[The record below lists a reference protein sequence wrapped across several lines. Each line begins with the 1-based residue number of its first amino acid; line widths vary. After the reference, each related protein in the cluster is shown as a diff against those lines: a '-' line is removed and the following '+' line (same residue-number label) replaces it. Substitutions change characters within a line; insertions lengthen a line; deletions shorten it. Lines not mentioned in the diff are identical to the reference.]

1 MRTWWRW
8 VLVVALVGVAGRG
21 FQQADAQTG
30 APSQPAPEMTPADIG
45 AFLDG
50 LVPQQLARDD
60 IAGAVVVVV
69 KDGKILFAKGYGY
82 ADVERHRPVSPSE
95 TLFRVGSISK
105 LFTWTALMQL
115 IEQGRV
121 DLDADVNRYL
131 DFTIPPAFGQP
142 VTVRELLTHTP
153 GFQESL
159 EDLFVPTAAEL
170 RPLGRYLATHVPA
183 RIYPPGTVPAYSNY
197 GAALAGYIVERV
209 SGMPFNDYVE
219 RYLFSPL
226 AMTRAS
232 FRQPLP
238 PALEPLM
245 SRGYFVASRPPQPFE
260 IVQAYPAGSLSAAG
274 EDIAHFMIAQLEGGQ
289 YQGVRILQPET
300 VVQMQRRQFGLSPW
314 MHASAL
320 GFYEESRNGHRIIG
334 HGGDTIFF
342 HSDLHLMPDAH
353 LGLFVSYNSQGRQ
366 ASVAQDRSYLWH
378 RFLDRYF
385 PVAMPAQPAVGTAK
399 ADARRVAGTYQSSR
413 GWRTS
418 FMRLATLIE
427 QVAVRARPDGLLIVD
442 AFKDPNGQ
450 PKRWQEVGPMQWQ
463 EVGGQGRLQFLSGAD
478 GRWEMVTDF
487 PDIVYFQSPPLERR
501 PVVMGVLLA
510 GLIVFALEL
519 LLWPVGALLRRHYR
533 RPLELSPADRR
544 MRWLLKAGCGVQLA
558 LVAGWASVLSLAG
571 KNPGA
576 FTEHLRPWLHVLQV
590 LGVLGLLGAGLVCL
604 AAFRFWRH
612 RTGWRWGRWGDTA
625 AALASLGYVWLIFAM
640 HLLQVG
646 QY

>member
-8 VLVVALVGVAGRG
+8 MVVVALCAVAGRG
-21 FQQADAQTG
+21 LQQVHAQTA
-30 APSQPAPEMTPADIG
+30 APAEPVPEMSPADIG

-69 KDGKILFAKGYGY
+69 KDGKVLFAKGYGY

-131 DFTIPPAFGQP
+131 DFTIPPALGQP
-142 VTVRELLTHTP
+142 VTVRELFTHTP

-226 AMTRAS
+226 AMTHAS

-238 PALEPLM
+238 AALEPLM
-245 SRGYFVASRPPQPFE
+245 SRGYFVASRPAQPFE
-260 IVQAYPAGSLSAAG
+260 IVQAYPAGSLSASG
-274 EDIAHFMIAQLEGGQ
+274 EDMAHFMIAQLEGGQ
-289 YQGVRILQPET
+289 YQGVRILQPDT
-300 VVQMQRRQFGLSPW
+300 VAQMQSRQFGLSPW

-334 HGGDTIFF
+334 HGGDTVFF

-353 LGLFVSYNSQGRQ
+353 LGFFVSYNSQGRE
-366 ASVAQDRSYLWH
+366 ASSAQDRSYLWH

-385 PVAMPAQPAVGTAK
+385 PVAVPALPAVATAK
-399 ADARRVAGTYQSSR
+399 ADAQRIA
-413 GWRTS
+413 
-418 FMRLATLIE
+418 
-427 QVAVRARPDGLLIVD
+427 
-442 AFKDPNGQ
+442 
-450 PKRWQEVGPMQWQ
+450 
-463 EVGGQGRLQFLSGAD
+463 GAD
-478 GRWEMVTDF
+478 GRWEMITDF

-501 PVVMGVLLA
+501 PVVVGVLLA

-533 RPLELSPADRR
+533 RPLELPPADRR
-544 MRWLLKAGCGVQLA
+544 MRRLLKAGCVLQLA
-558 LVAGWASVLSLAG
+558 LFAGWASVLSLAG

-576 FTEHLRPWLHVLQV
+576 FTEHLRPWLHVLQL
-590 LGVLGLLGAGLVCL
+590 LGVLSLLGAAAVCL
-604 AAFRFWRH
+604 SVLRFWRR
-612 RTGWRWGRWGDTA
+612 RTGWLWGRLGDTA
-625 AALASLGYVWLIFAM
+625 AALASVGYVWLIFAM

>member
-8 VLVVALVGVAGRG
+8 MVVVALCAVAGRG
-21 FQQADAQTG
+21 LQQADAQTG

-121 DLDADVNRYL
+121 DLDADVKRYL

-142 VTVRELLTHTP
+142 VTVRQLLTQTP

-209 SGMPFNDYVE
+209 SGVPFNDYVE

-226 AMTRAS
+226 AMMHAS

-238 PALEPLM
+238 AALEPLM
-245 SRGYFVASRPPQPFE
+245 SRGYFVASRPAQPFE
-260 IVQAYPAGSLSAAG
+260 IVQAYPAGSLSASG

-289 YQGVRILQPET
+289 YQGVRILQPDT
-300 VVQMQRRQFGLSPW
+300 VAQMQSRQFGLSPW

-334 HGGDTIFF
+334 HGGDTVFF
-342 HSDLHLMPDAH
+342 HSDLHLLLDANI
-353 LGLFVSYNSQGRQ
+353 GFFISYNSRGKGEISPRT
-366 ASVAQDRSYLWH
+366 VIFEK
-378 RFLDRYF
+378 FLDRYF
-385 PVAMPAQPAVGTAK
+385 PYTPPAPEKVENPKKDVAE
-399 ADARRVAGTYQSSR
+399 VAGVYMTSR
-413 GWRTS
+413 RPES
-418 FMRLATLIE
+418 NFLRMLTLFE
-427 QVAVRARPDGLLIVD
+427 ETKVFPNPDGTISVD
-442 AFKDPNGQ
+442 FAKDP
-450 PKRWQEVGPMQWQ
+450 
-463 EVGGQGRLQFLSGAD
+463 SGALKHFEEIRPMLFREVHGQD
-478 GRWEMVTDF
+478 HVAFHRDAAGNLEFSVDWPIFV
-487 PDIVYFQSPPLERR
+487 FQRASL
-501 PVVMGVLLA
+501 GVNKNFNYAILIPSVI
-510 GLIVFALEL
+510 LIVFAV
-519 LLWPVGALLRRHYR
+519 LLWPIAACTRWHYGRR
-533 RPLELSPADRR
+533 LELSQPQKR
-544 MRWLLKAGCGVQLA
+544 MRLA
-558 LVAGWASVLSLAG
+558 QFKPA
-571 KNPGA
+571 
-576 FTEHLRPWLHVLQV
+576 
-590 LGVLGLLGAGLVCL
+590 
-604 AAFRFWRH
+604 
-612 RTGWRWGRWGDTA
+612 
-625 AALASLGYVWLIFAM
+625 
-640 HLLQVG
+640 
-646 QY
+646 